1 MDSNIQK
8 KLTII
13 IPAFNEEFA
22 IGEVVKQVQTH
33 CFNLIQEIIVVDDG
47 SHDRTNMIAEAAGA
61 HVIRHNQNMGY
72 GAAIKTGIHY
82 AQTEW
87 VLIMDA
93 DGQHRVEDVLSLSQ
107 LMGKCDMAIGH
118 RTGVVHSNLWR
129 MPGKW
134 FLGLMANYLT
144 RRTIPDINSG
154 LRLIRRD
161 LALKYI
167 HICPSGFSF
176 STTMTLAF
184 HNRQYNVTYIPIQVG
199 KRYSGQSTVSI
210 GTGLDTFILILRI
223 ASLFG
228 PLRIFIPLSVSIG
241 LIGILLGVYYIIK
254 AFTITGAP
262 ILLMVTSLIL
272 FALGLICDQISQ
284 LRLERFE

>member
-1 MDSNIQK
+1 
-8 KLTII
+8 
-13 IPAFNEEFA
+13 
-22 IGEVVKQVQTH
+22 
-33 CFNLIQEIIVVDDG
+33 
-47 SHDRTNMIAEAAGA
+47 
-61 HVIRHNQNMGY
+61 
-72 GAAIKTGIHY
+72 
-82 AQTEW
+82 
-87 VLIMDA
+87 
-93 DGQHRVEDVLSLSQ
+93 
-107 LMGKCDMAIGH
+107 
-118 RTGVVHSNLWR
+118 
-129 MPGKW
+129 
-134 FLGLMANYLT
+134 
-144 RRTIPDINSG
+144 
-154 LRLIRRD
+154 